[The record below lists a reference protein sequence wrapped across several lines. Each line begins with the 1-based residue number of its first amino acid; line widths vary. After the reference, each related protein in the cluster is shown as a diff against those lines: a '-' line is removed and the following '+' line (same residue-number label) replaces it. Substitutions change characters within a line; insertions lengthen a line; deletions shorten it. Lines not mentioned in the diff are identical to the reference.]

1 LPLRVLRLSRV
12 SIRVRADSARRSPR
26 DTRRMRVEQLMCRD
40 VVTVRPSTSLK
51 DVARLLVERRISGV
65 PVVADDDRVLGV
77 VSEGDIV
84 FKERGV
90 ADPNGHAYAWLFGAD
105 DEAALKREAATAAE
119 AMTIPPVTIEPQ
131 RSVGEAA
138 ELMVKRSV
146 NRLPVV
152 RDGKLVG
159 IVTRADLVRAFVR
172 TDEEIEHEIREEV
185 LLQTLWIDSR
195 GLRISVRNGHV
206 VLDGVLERRTEVD
219 LVSAYVARV
228 PGVVAVDCSRLGWRD
243 DDLTRRGWQTTRR
256 LA

>member
-1 LPLRVLRLSRV
+1 
-12 SIRVRADSARRSPR
+12 
-26 DTRRMRVEQLMCRD
+26 MCRD
-40 VVTVRPSTSLK
+40 VVTVRPSASLK
-51 DVARLLVERRISGV
+51 DVARLLLERRISGV
-65 PVVADDDRVLGV
+65 PVVSNDDRVLGV

-90 ADPNGHAYAWLFGAD
+90 ADANGHVYAWLFGAD

-131 RSVGEAA
+131 RTIAEAA

-152 RDGKLVG
+152 SGGKLVG

-172 TDEEIEHEIREEV
+172 TDEELEREIREDV
-185 LLQTLWIDSR
+185 LRRTLWIDAR
-195 GLRISVRNGHV
+195 DLRISVRNGHV